1 MSQDSSQTTRL
12 FCGQSA
18 RYLDGR
24 ELGEKGADE
33 AVRARRCNGAF
44 KSASNVPMFA
54 INVTVPSSPISAE
67 AERGT

>member
-1 MSQDSSQTTRL
+1 VGTPWR
-12 FCGQSA
+12 GQSD

-44 KSASNVPMFA
+44 RSVSNAPIFA
-54 INVTVPSSPISAE
+54 INVTVPSSHISAE